1 MNVSNNN
8 DRPSNDEKMTLLE
21 KVQIKSYL
29 STVSNLTVDECVIY
43 TGLAKSYIYKLT
55 HAGIIPHSKPNG
67 RRIIFNRLELDDWL
81 FSNKVESADDLSD
94 FIKHSAKALNRK
106 ASINYR

>member
-1 MNVSNNN
+1 MKESLN
-8 DRPSNDEKMTLLE
+8 
-21 KVQIKSYL
+21 
-29 STVSNLTVDECVIY
+29 
-43 TGLAKSYIYKLT
+43 YI
-55 HAGIIPHSKPNG
+55 AIGIITA
-67 RRIIFNRLELDDWL
+67 IIIYLLTPTM